1 MFRKYFA
8 IGAIGAAL
16 AIAFGAFGAH
26 GLKEM
31 VSERMLQNFETGVRY
46 QMYSALGIMIIALAS
61 KLIGNSAASSEKK
74 LAVGALLI
82 TIGTCIFSG
91 SLYIMALTGATVLGA
106 ITPIGGVLM
115 ITGWIIVIT
124 RILKFKDN

>member
-46 QMYSALGIMIIALAS
+46 QMYSALGIMIIAIAA
-61 KLIGNSAASSEKK
+61 KLIGQTSSASEKK
-74 LAVGALLI
+74 LAIGALLI

-115 ITGWIIVIT
+115 ITGWIIVIA

>member
-8 IGAIGAAL
+8 IGVLGAAL
-16 AIAFGAFGAH
+16 AIALGAFGAH
-26 GLKEM
+26 GLKEL

-46 QMYSALGIMIIALAS
+46 QMYSSLGIMLIALAS
-61 KLIGNSAASSEKK
+61 TIVTEGKSLSI
-74 LAVGALLI
+74 GALLI

-91 SLYIMALTGATVLGA
+91 SLYIMALTGITILGA

-115 ITGWIIVIT
+115 IGGWIMVCSGV
-124 RILKFKDN
+124 LKFRKLQD

>member
-1 MFRKYFA
+1 MFRKYFT
-8 IGAIGAAL
+8 IGAIGAML

-46 QMYSALGIMIIALAS
+46 QMYSSLGIMLIALAS
-61 KLIGNSAASSEKK
+61 SIVTGERKLS
-74 LAVGALLI
+74 LGALLI
-82 TIGTCIFSG
+82 TVGTCIFSG
-91 SLYIMALTGATVLGA
+91 SLYIMTLTGATILGA

-115 ITGWIIVIT
+115 IAGWIVVCVG
-124 RILKFKDN
+124 ILKFKAK

>member
-1 MFRKYFA
+1 MFRKYFTVGV
-8 IGAIGAAL
+8 IGVAL

-46 QMYSALGIMIIALAS
+46 QMYSSLGIMLIALAS
-61 KLIGNSAASSEKK
+61 TVVKGERKLS
-74 LAVGALLI
+74 LGALLI

-91 SLYIMALTGATVLGA
+91 SLYIMTLTGATILGA

-115 ITGWIIVIT
+115 IAGWAVVCTG
-124 RILKFKDN
+124 ILKFKVD

>member
-1 MFRKYFA
+1 MMTMFRKYFTVGVIGVA
-8 IGAIGAAL
+8 I

-46 QMYSALGIMIIALAS
+46 QMYSSLGIMLIALAS
-61 KLIGNSAASSEKK
+61 TVVKGERKLS
-74 LAVGALLI
+74 LGALLI

-91 SLYIMALTGATVLGA
+91 SLYIMTLTGATILGA

-115 ITGWIIVIT
+115 IAGWAVVCTG
-124 RILKFKDN
+124 ILKFKVD

>member
-1 MFRKYFA
+1 MFRKYFTVGVIGVA
-8 IGAIGAAL
+8 I

-46 QMYSALGIMIIALAS
+46 QMYSSLGIMLIALAS
-61 KLIGNSAASSEKK
+61 TVVKGERKLS
-74 LAVGALLI
+74 LGALLI

-91 SLYIMALTGATVLGA
+91 SLYIMTLTGATILGA

-115 ITGWIIVIT
+115 IAGWAVVCTG
-124 RILKFKDN
+124 ILKFKVD